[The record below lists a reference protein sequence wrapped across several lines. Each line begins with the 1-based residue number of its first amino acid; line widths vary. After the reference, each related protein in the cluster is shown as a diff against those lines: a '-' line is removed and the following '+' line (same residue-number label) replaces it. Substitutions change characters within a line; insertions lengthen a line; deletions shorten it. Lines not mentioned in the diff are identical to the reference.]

1 MKSSKHQTYVSPF
14 CSRYASKEM
23 MYLHSPD
30 YRYTTYRKL
39 WIALARAEKKLGL
52 KITDAQIRQMQN
64 ASEKIDFEKVRK
76 YEKKFRHDVMAHLHT
91 FADECPKA
99 RPIIHLGA
107 TSSYVADNADLI
119 ILWESLELLLG
130 KLYQVIRKM
139 AALADKTK
147 RVACLSYTH
156 LQPAQPTTVGK
167 RISLWLQDFIY
178 DFWIWEHHLEKIPF
192 LGAKGATG
200 TQSSFLNLFEGDE
213 KKVKKLDELI
223 SFFMGFTRTF
233 TISSQTYPRKFD
245 LLILN
250 SLEAFAAG
258 AHKMATDIRL
268 LSHMGEMREHFSK
281 DQVGSS
287 AMPFKKNPVY
297 SERICGISRFLIS
310 ISQNPAYTLA
320 TQWLERSLD
329 DSSNRRL
336 SISEALLSA
345 DVILNLLNTVVEK
358 LDIDQETIDSNLQK
372 HLGPIAMENI
382 LMDAVKRGG
391 DRQKLHEKLRKIG
404 TGSQKSS
411 LNLIEKISKDKDFKL
426 SKKEIE
432 TLLDP
437 KNFIGRA
444 PSQVT
449 EFLKEDVMPVL
460 DRFKG
465 QSSKIAPVEF

>member
-1 MKSSKHQTYVSPF
+1 ME
-14 CSRYASKEM
+14 CSRYKTYISPFSSRYSSKEM
-23 MYLHSPD
+23 LFLHSAE

-39 WIALARAEKKLGL
+39 WIALAQAEKKLGL
-52 KITDAQIRQMQN
+52 KITDTQIRQMQK
-64 ASEKIDFEKVRK
+64 AADKIDFEKVQK
-76 YEKKFRHDVMAHLHT
+76 YEKKFRHDVMAHIHA
-91 FADECPKA
+91 FADQCPKA
-99 RPIIHLGA
+99 KPIIHLGA
-107 TSSYVADNADLI
+107 TSCYVTDNTDLI

-139 AALADKTK
+139 TSLANKTK
-147 RVACLSYTH
+147 AVPCLSHTH

-167 RISLWLQDFIY
+167 RISLWLQDFLY
-178 DFWIWEHHLEKIPF
+178 DFWIWEHYLENIPF

-200 TQSSFLNLFEGDE
+200 TQSSFLNLFEGNQ

-250 SLEAFAAG
+250 ALEAFAAS

-268 LSHMGEMREHFSK
+268 LSHMGEVRENFSQ

-287 AMPFKKNPVY
+287 AMPFKRNPIY

-310 ISQNPAYTLA
+310 LAQNPAYTAA

-329 DSSNRRL
+329 DSSNKRL
-336 SISEALLSA
+336 SISEAFLSA
-345 DVILNLLNTVVEK
+345 DAILNLLHTVVEG
-358 LDIDQETIDSNLQK
+358 LNIDRETIDANLQK
-372 HLGPIAMENI
+372 HLGLIAMENI
-382 LMDAVKRGG
+382 LMEAVKRGG
-391 DRQKLHEKLRKIG
+391 DRQKLHEKLRKLG
-404 TGSQKSS
+404 TKSQKSS
-411 LNLIEKISKDKDFKL
+411 ASLIDKISKDKDFHL
-426 SKKEIE
+426 NKKEIDK
-432 TLLDP
+432 LLQP

-444 PSQVT
+444 PAQVT
-449 EFLKEDVMPVL
+449 EFIENDVSPIL

-465 QSSKIAPVEF
+465 KSSKLASVEF